1 MEGPAC
7 SEGRMI
13 IHAAA
18 LIATGTAAFVLGGAA
33 GASAGVGAYAVI
45 LIAWCL
51 LKINAQDLAQVLP
64 EPVEPPQFSAY
75 DDIEDDIGRL
85 EEIGR
90 ERNWD
95 LAKRLAIAHMA
106 HEDPIMTIDDLERR
120 YDDAAKCRA

>member
-7 SEGRMI
+7 SEGKMI

-75 DDIEDDIGRL
+75 DDIEDDIDRIQ
-85 EEIGR
+85 EIAQ
-90 ERNWD
+90 ERNWV
-95 LAKRLAIAHMA
+95 LAKRLDIARMA
-106 HEDPIMTIDDLERR
+106 YEDPIMTIDELERR
-120 YDDAAKCRA
+120 YDAVAKGRA